1 MRQRR
6 TAEDWRL
13 IAREVGRF
21 LLLAVPKA
29 GGGVFLLAL
38 NLLLVRVLDTAEFG
52 RFAYCMTLVLLADAI
67 IGAPF
72 DLAVIKLSGEERAA
86 GAEGPMAAARAAL
99 HVKLAVTAGLLVA
112 VAGLDALVGAPEER
126 GGLLAATLLA
136 ITSMLVVRSVQVT
149 LQVSGRFLAY
159 ASIESLQLVLRIA
172 LIAAAVLLLP
182 PGAALALAALG
193 AGALLAAAWGG
204 LVLQPGLLRISGRG
218 GLPYARL
225 SGIAFWVL
233 ATTAVGALIGRLD
246 VLALGWL
253 APASGIGLFTAGQVI
268 ASIAELGG
276 SYLAVFLTPR
286 LVGAMRAGETAALY
300 RRVQPALLALAG
312 AGLAGAILIG
322 PLLLPLVLPPAY
334 ALSGTVALILM
345 PGALAAFA
353 TVPLALPLVL
363 FRHKRALLVLDLA
376 LFPFVAA
383 AYALAIAG
391 NGVIGAAI
399 VTTSVM
405 LLRSAAVQGIA
416 LWSLRR
422 PVPPQNE

>member
-1 MRQRR
+1 MRRRR
-6 TAEDWRL
+6 TAADWRL

-21 LLLAVPKA
+21 LLLALPKA

-38 NLLLVRVLDTAEFG
+38 NLLLVRVLDTAAFG
-52 RFAYCMTLVLLADAI
+52 RFAYCMTLILLADAI

-72 DLAVIKLSGEERAA
+72 DLAVIKLSGEGRAA
-86 GAEGPMAAARAAL
+86 GAATPMAAARAAL
-99 HVKLAVTAGLLVA
+99 HVKLAVTAGLCVVA
-112 VAGLDALVGAPEER
+112 AGLDALVGAPEDR
-126 GGLLAATLLA
+126 GGLLAATLFA

-159 ASIESLQLVLRIA
+159 ASIESLQLVLRVA
-172 LIAAAVLLLP
+172 FIAAAVLLLP
-182 PGAALALAALG
+182 PGAALAIAALG
-193 AGALLAAAWGG
+193 AGALIAAAFGG
-204 LVLQPGLLRISGRG
+204 FGLQPGLLRISGRG
-218 GLPYARL
+218 DLPYARL
-225 SGIAFWVL
+225 SGVAFWVL

-268 ASIAELGG
+268 ASIAELAG

-286 LVGAMRAGETAALY
+286 LVGAMRAGTTATLF
-300 RRVQPALLALAG
+300 RRVQGALLALAG
-312 AGLAGAILIG
+312 AGLVAALLIG
-322 PLLLPLVLPPAY
+322 PLVLPVVLPPAY

-345 PGALAAFA
+345 PGTLAAFA

-363 FRHKRALLVLDLA
+363 FRHKRALLLLDLA

-383 AYALAIAG
+383 AYWLAIG
-391 NGVIGAAI
+391 QSGIIGAAI

-422 PVPPQNE
+422 PLTAEHE